1 MFDIIPSQKFQMSV
15 RKLPLVFKLSRGFE
29 VSRREKKGPLTFLI
43 KIELDLLSSGG
54 IRRKPRVTS
63 ELPVGGGGSAFL
75 PSQTSG
81 LQSREDRARS
91 TQRDG
96 KCSPAWLLFITADR
110 EPVIVL
116 MMDTRCK

>member
-29 VSRREKKGPLTFLI
+29 VSRREKKVCPSTFLI

-54 IRRKPRVTS
+54 IRRKPRVSS
-63 ELPVGGGGSAFL
+63 ELPVGGGSAFL